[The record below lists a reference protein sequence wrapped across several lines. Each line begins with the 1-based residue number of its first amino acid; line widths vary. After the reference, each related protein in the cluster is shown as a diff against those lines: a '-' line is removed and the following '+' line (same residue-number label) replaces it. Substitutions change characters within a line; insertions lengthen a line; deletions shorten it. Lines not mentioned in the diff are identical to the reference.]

1 MSAPAVAAS
10 CSHEPQ
16 TALAPATIS
25 FGERLRRTNFS
36 AATTP
41 LRARTAVIALPAS
54 AVLALRTPG
63 ILALPLSAPAVFL
76 AAVAIATRRALTLG
90 RAFHGVD
97 EHG

>member
-1 MSAPAVAAS
+1 
-10 CSHEPQ
+10 
-16 TALAPATIS
+16 
-25 FGERLRRTNFS
+25 
-36 AATTP
+36 
-41 LRARTAVIALPAS
+41 LPAS